1 MRRKVA
7 NARIDMRITSQH
19 KYFFEL
25 AAFIGGYDSLSN
37 FIEEAS
43 EILAKKVFETAE
55 ESRELSA
62 NDRDLLL
69 KFLEKAPEPNETLK
83 AAYKKVLN
91 MYNLEEN
98 GNAIYNID
106 SSLVKKPDEGN
117 KTKGHA

>member
-7 NARIDMRITSQH
+7 NARIDMRTTSQH

-98 GNAIYNID
+98 GNAIYSID
-106 SSLVKKPDEGN
+106 YSLVKKSDEGD